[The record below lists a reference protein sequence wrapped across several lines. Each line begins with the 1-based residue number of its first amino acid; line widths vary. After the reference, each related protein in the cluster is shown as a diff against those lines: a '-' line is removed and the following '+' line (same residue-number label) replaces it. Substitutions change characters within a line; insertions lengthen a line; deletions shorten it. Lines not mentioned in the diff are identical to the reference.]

1 MVGCSSRKSKSD
13 HPEEIFLRNYAI
25 DLLTP
30 VYIPRMLLGTQ
41 IMKIGIVG
49 AGNIGGTA
57 AELFANAGHEVV
69 LSNSRGPKSIA
80 SRVNSIGPTV
90 TAKTVEEAVQFGE
103 VILLAIPWR
112 KRQELPSSE
121 LFEGKIVIDAMNPYS
136 ENFEVLDLGNST
148 SSEEVSKQLHTSSLV
163 KAFNTIYYEHLR
175 TKGRRDAPKED
186 RFAIFVAGDDPEA
199 KAVVSRLIEDIGFAP
214 VDSGSLREGGRKQ
227 QPGSPIYNNPMIL
240 EVACKR
246 LAELT
251 S

>member
-1 MVGCSSRKSKSD
+1 
-13 HPEEIFLRNYAI
+13 
-25 DLLTP
+25 
-30 VYIPRMLLGTQ
+30 
-41 IMKIGIVG
+41 MKIGIIG
-49 AGNIGGTA
+49 SGNIGGTA

-69 LSNSRGPKSIA
+69 ISNSRGPQSLA
-80 SRVNSIGPTV
+80 SLVNSIESTV
-90 TAKTVEEAVQFGE
+90 TARTVKDAIQFGE

-121 LFEGKIVIDAMNPYS
+121 LFDGKIVIDAMNPYS
-136 ENFEVLDLGNST
+136 ENFEVLDLGNNT
-148 SSEEVSKQLHTSSLV
+148 SSEELSKQIRTSSLV

-186 RFAIFVAGDDPEA
+186 RFAIFIAGDDPEA

-227 QPGSPIYNNPMIL
+227 QPGSPIYNNPMTLGI
-240 EVACKR
+240 ACKR